1 MTNEKKN
8 NDLQKKNY
16 VHYLRLII
24 LTNMKKSYESDIS
37 PNKYRDKLLLIT
49 NDRFTPF

>member
-1 MTNEKKN
+1 MKKNNN

-24 LTNMKKSYESDIS
+24 LTNMKKRCE
-37 PNKYRDKLLLIT
+37 KRVMKLTFVLT
-49 NDRFTPF
+49 NI

>member
-1 MTNEKKN
+1 MKKNN

-24 LTNMKKSYESDIS
+24 LTNMKKSCE
-37 PNKYRDKLLLIT
+37 KRVMKVTLVLT
-49 NDRFTPF
+49 NIEINFY

>member
-1 MTNEKKN
+1 MKKKN

-24 LTNMKKSYESDIS
+24 LTNMKKSRE
-37 PNKYRDKLLLIT
+37 KRVMKVTLVIT
-49 NDRFTPF
+49 NI